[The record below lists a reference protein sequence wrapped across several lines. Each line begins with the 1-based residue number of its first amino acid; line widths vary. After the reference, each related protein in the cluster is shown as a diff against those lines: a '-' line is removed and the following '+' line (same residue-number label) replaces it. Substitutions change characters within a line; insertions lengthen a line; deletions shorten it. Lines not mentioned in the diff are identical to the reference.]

1 MNNPTEKKIRRI
13 TPQFFTPMDY
23 KRFNLLHKMIKPQT
37 KPIITYSLKKYYP
50 VDSILDY
57 RKTNNIEEYLIK
69 WEGYDQSYNSWEPK
83 KNLKCPELLKQFEEK
98 MKINQNKNDEKFLNK
113 KRHLIKKNTN
123 QIRESNKENVDFL
136 KEEEIKNKIMTLNSF
151 LNLL

>member
-13 TPQFFTPMDY
+13 TPQLLTPIDY
-23 KRFNLLHKMIKPQT
+23 KKFNLIQHKIKPQN
-37 KPIITYSLKKYYP
+37 KPVLTYSLKKYYP

-69 WEGYDQSYNSWEPK
+69 WDGYDHSYNSWEPK

-98 MKINQNKNDEKFLNK
+98 MKINQNKNEDKFLNK
-113 KRHLIKKNTN
+113 KRNLIKKNTN
-123 QIRESNKENVDFL
+123 QIQESNKENVNFL
-136 KEEEIKNKIMTLNSF
+136 KEDEIKNKILTLQSF
-151 LNLL
+151 LNLI